1 MKYILIGIAI
11 AILGIV
17 ASLLTGVLEYAHLVT
32 GAIGLLFWG
41 ISVLISGILM
51 GPHRFKAD
59 LHVEEPPEQRRKRR
73 RTAAASILIGLPN
86 IAAALLLYIAR

>member
-1 MKYILIGIAI
+1 MKYILIGFAI
-11 AILGIV
+11 SIFGIV

-41 ISVLISGILM
+41 ASVLISGVIM
-51 GPHRFKAD
+51 GPHRMKAD
-59 LHVEEPPEQRRKRR
+59 LHVEEPPEQRKKRR

-86 IAAALLLYIAR
+86 IAAALLLYMAR

>member
-11 AILGIV
+11 SILGIV
-17 ASLLTGVLEYAHLVT
+17 ASLLTGVLVYAHLVT

-41 ISVLISGILM
+41 ISVLISGVIM

-86 IAAALLLYIAR
+86 IAAALLLYMAR